1 MESQGV
7 PFFKTA
13 YEMGKNLAFVILN
26 MLALFTTREI
36 VDLIYHNP
44 NWKNRSVVVSSFINT
59 SSDQIRIPLVS
70 KITSSDFQFTER
82 DIDKAIMANA
92 MSFTIAFSKKVKD
105 LGKSGW
111 TPVDKLSNG
120 KILLVK

>member
-13 YEMGKNLAFVILN
+13 YEMGKNLSFVILN

-36 VDLIYHNP
+36 ADLIYYNP
-44 NWKNRSVVVSSFINT
+44 NWKNRSVVVSSFIST

-70 KITSSDFQFTER
+70 KITLSDFQFTER
-82 DIDKAIMANA
+82 DIDKAIMANVIP
-92 MSFTIAFSKKVKD
+92 FTIAFSKKVKD